1 MPKRYGTIVSPHK
14 EPRDAANRSSRRLSG
29 HGNDAML
36 NQQGQ
41 NNVSDHEG
49 GQSNGNSTAVEEI
62 YLPPQLGSSKWQQR
76 RGTGSG
82 ANLDSTE
89 RYTVDISNTSLEVE
103 RTVSESKKSPRKMNL
118 LHRSSTA
125 LCKLGLSEAEIK
137 TEIENDKLELVR
149 DLVKMPR
156 KPRAQAIRSLPV
168 SCDEKRNIRNR
179 VLQAKFSKDSVKR
192 TCCTDCSERVSLS
205 LRRWW
210 LHVWH
215 GALKEIGGWFDSAV
229 LTYFCFIK
237 WLFMFNV
244 FLLAFNLS
252 FITVPEIVHMY
263 NSTTNST
270 FEGLDLLTAAGYFH
284 KSIMFY
290 GGYNGEVIKAGSYDM
305 QLAYLLTML
314 TYMMLCGISIV
325 YSLGKSVW
333 KNVIVYSPATGGA
346 WRLLCSWDFS
356 ILNEKAIHSFQK
368 KLFIQI
374 KESLSDTTEKTVLS
388 TPDRLRNVSLHLAAW
403 LLYIGLAFVSCAAVY
418 VLSTYNLEIKVALHA
433 RDLKSEAFF
442 LFLPILVSFINLVI
456 PLLYAFISRLE
467 NYENLRAKLYAGL
480 ARDVLLKM
488 SILGILC
495 YYWLTDVPSNL
506 SCWESFV
513 GQDVY
518 RMAIADFLF
527 SVLGCVFG
535 EYLGSLIGTKCM
547 KTLKPPEF
555 NITRNVLD
563 LIYAQTLVWI
573 GVYFSPLLPIIQIV
587 KLFIIFYMKKVSIS
601 LICRPSTRAGLG
613 AEMKTAFTALLFFP
627 SYIGSLFIMGYTVW
641 SLKPSAHCGPFQ
653 GLDAP
658 IDAVSKLVIQGKLLL
673 LLLSIMLIVLY
684 FFWQVVQDRK
694 RLISLLREQII
705 NEGKDKAFLLG
716 KLRMAQGGTARP
728 QVHFLDEGA
737 QAVKRPTTFRVPQST
752 AGPRGL
758 RKGSRVGPSR
768 PAAAESAQ
776 ASAPAPTPVQ
786 PTPAASVESP
796 QQQPQRASDRRASTA
811 ARGNSPARS
820 AGQGQSPRAAP
831 GERQP
836 ESPGVGRGSRVEC
849 WVEDERPDKQGSSP
863 APPPPAAGGSTTTTP
878 PRFPRLEPLT
888 TRGAQAALTR
898 LSDRTP
904 RPKR

>member
-1 MPKRYGTIVSPHK
+1 MELCCANLVLMQVRGSGHPTELQQHPTAAQQA
-14 EPRDAANRSSRRLSG
+14 AANY
-29 HGNDAML
+29 NPA
-36 NQQGQ
+36 
-41 NNVSDHEG
+41 NN
-49 GQSNGNSTAVEEI
+49 
-62 YLPPQLGSSKWQQR
+62 K

-82 ANLDSTE
+82 ANLDSKE
-89 RYTVDISNTSLEVE
+89 RYTVDISNTSL
-103 RTVSESKKSPRKMNL
+103 
-118 LHRSSTA
+118 
-125 LCKLGLSEAEIK
+125 
-137 TEIENDKLELVR
+137 DKLELVR
-149 DLVKMPR
+149 DLVKIPR
-156 KPRAQAIRSLPV
+156 KPRAQAIRSLP
-168 SCDEKRNIRNR
+168 
-179 VLQAKFSKDSVKR
+179 
-192 TCCTDCSERVSLS
+192 S

-215 GALKEIGGWFDSAV
+215 GALKEIGGRFDSAV

-270 FEGLDLLTAAGYFH
+270 FEGLDLLTAAGYFD

-374 KESLSDTTEKTVLS
+374 K
-388 TPDRLRNVSLHLAAW
+388 
-403 LLYIGLAFVSCAAVY
+403 
-418 VLSTYNLEIKVALHA
+418 IKVALHA

-467 NYENLRAKLYAGL
+467 NYENLRAKLYASL

-587 KLFIIFYMKKVSIS
+587 KLLIIFYMKKVSIS
-601 LICRPSTRAGLG
+601 LICRPSTRPGLA
-613 AEMKTAFTALLFFP
+613 AEMKTAFIALLFFP

-653 GLDAP
+653 GLAAP
-658 IDAVSKLVIQGKLLL
+658 IDAVSKLVI
-673 LLLSIMLIVLY
+673 
-684 FFWQVVQDRK
+684 QVVQDRK

-728 QVHFLDEGA
+728 QVRFLDEGA

-796 QQQPQRASDRRASTA
+796 QQQPQRASDRSASTA
-811 ARGNSPARS
+811 ARGNSPSRS

-849 WVEDERPDKQGSSP
+849 WVEDERPNKQGSSP
-863 APPPPAAGGSTTTTP
+863 APPPPAPQLAWGSTTTTP

-888 TRGAQAALTR
+888 PRGAQAALTR
-898 LSDRTP
+898 LLDRTP